1 MKQRNTLFASLPVTK
16 VLARAFPKS
25 QSLSNAGEIMDRQ
38 KFRKNRK
45 YWSVQYLSWC
55 YLISLVSLL
64 NNFAATKLAQLPLVC
79 KLIITKVICL
89 FLKICHHWHQH
100 QIKSRSSHF
109 LGHGQPKLPPNL
121 LPRENYT
128 IGKKQPSLFRK
139 FFAGQIPG
147 TCRPPTSSIDTSVL
161 KGIVH
166 KTNLRLKLIFW
177 DIMGCGR
184 RGLETT

>member
-16 VLARAFPKS
+16 VLARAFPKR

-79 KLIITKVICL
+79 KLFISKVICL
-89 FLKICHHWHQH
+89 FLKIWHHWHQSKTY
-100 QIKSRSSHF
+100 ISIWSTSDLITIITLSWSRST
-109 LGHGQPKLPPNL
+109 QITAKLAS
-121 LPRENYT
+121 E
-128 IGKKQPSLFRK
+128 GKLHHRQ
-139 FFAGQIPG
+139 
-147 TCRPPTSSIDTSVL
+147 
-161 KGIVH
+161 
-166 KTNLRLKLIFW
+166 KTAI
-177 DIMGCGR
+177 
-184 RGLETT
+184 TV